1 MNNYIWTDL
10 FIERLKTLLD
20 DKTYLFVMEG
30 PARSAKTA
38 LAIAGFYFA
47 VVDSEEQYH
56 LIAGQSYETITRNL
70 LDADVIGLL
79 KAFNLKL
86 ERDKIGNTYIPIY
99 TSKGKKIIRL
109 APYNDKSRWKSI
121 LGSSIGVAFVD
132 EVNIADKQFVQE
144 LFARQA
150 AVDKPKQIWT
160 LNGDDP
166 EHWIY
171 KEFIDYST
179 ILGDIPITT
188 RALMEQHQ
196 TQLGKKDGYY
206 YSHFKMSD
214 NPVMTPEKIERFA
227 TIFPIDSFY
236 YKTKYLGERG
246 QQGEMLFLDYMSQDL
261 LVDNKTIHN
270 HYTIGVDV
278 GETQALNV
286 FVLIGWNQDYSRA
299 TILNEFHFVKVGYVE
314 KTQKLKEWLRIITK
328 YVPSKAIDGIFIDS
342 AEQNFLADISN
353 SIYNEFNIK
362 VAPSYKYSIK
372 ERVDAIII
380 GFSTKRI
387 LIDKACRSVYEA
399 YAKAVRDKDK
409 IREDKNNEIND
420 IMDATEYAIGRHL
433 LKLMRGD

>member
-1 MNNYIWTDL
+1 
-10 FIERLKTLLD
+10 
-20 DKTYLFVMEG
+20 MEG

-70 LDADVIGLL
+70 LDADTIGLL

-171 KEFIDYST
+171 KEFIDYSN

-299 TILNEFHFVKVGYVE
+299 TILNELHFVKTGYVE
-314 KTQKLKEWLRIITK
+314 KTKKLKEWLRIITK
-328 YVPSKAIDGIFIDS
+328 
-342 AEQNFLADISN
+342 
-353 SIYNEFNIK
+353 
-362 VAPSYKYSIK
+362 
-372 ERVDAIII
+372 
-380 GFSTKRI
+380 
-387 LIDKACRSVYEA
+387 
-399 YAKAVRDKDK
+399 
-409 IREDKNNEIND
+409 
-420 IMDATEYAIGRHL
+420 
-433 LKLMRGD
+433 